1 MKEIQKVVH
10 RKLTKRQLEGY
21 RQWIAE
27 LDEESRKLGGG
38 SESCDSELYRY
49 FAPDQV
55 VGRQVYES
63 FSDEELLDIM
73 IRTMHHQGHKP
84 RCEEIYCVHRWY
96 LKRRF
101 GNLQNAA
108 DAARARMNYQED
120 IARWPADWYERVSL
134 EAARIYL
141 DKRQKKADVS
151 DWQLIDRLYHVAVQC
166 RQPPRLTC
174 AEMQQLDHLGGWK
187 RIFEQMGLPTPRGA
201 RLKRL
206 QRGWK
211 QKTEREEA

>member
-84 RCEEIYCVHRWY
+84 RC
-96 LKRRF
+96 
-101 GNLQNAA
+101 
-108 DAARARMNYQED
+108 
-120 IARWPADWYERVSL
+120 
-134 EAARIYL
+134 
-141 DKRQKKADVS
+141 
-151 DWQLIDRLYHVAVQC
+151 
-166 RQPPRLTC
+166 
-174 AEMQQLDHLGGWK
+174 
-187 RIFEQMGLPTPRGA
+187 
-201 RLKRL
+201 
-206 QRGWK
+206 
-211 QKTEREEA
+211 